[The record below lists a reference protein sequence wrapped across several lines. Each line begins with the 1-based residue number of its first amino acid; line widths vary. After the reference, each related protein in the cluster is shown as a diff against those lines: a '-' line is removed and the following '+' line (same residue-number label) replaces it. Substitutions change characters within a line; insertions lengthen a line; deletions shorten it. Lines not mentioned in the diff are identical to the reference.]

1 MAKYD
6 NITVQLTGKDGNA
19 FGIIASVQKALKNNG
34 VPAEEIS
41 KYRNVGGLRQPP
53 LRHDGLGHR
62 SVTASALRES
72 I

>member
-19 FGIIASVQKALKNNG
+19 FGIIATVQKALKNNG

-41 KYRNVGGLRQPP
+41 KYRTEAMSADYDNL
-53 LRHDGLGHR
+53 L
-62 SVTASALRES
+62 SVTMDWVDVQ
-72 I
+72 